1 MNVSQKV
8 INNISR
14 GIEDFVTFLGDKNE
28 LEENENQRLAAVRE
42 KMIDPEKTRKIAEYV
57 ETLYQE
63 NKKYNLIGPAD
74 RNEIVYLHILDSL
87 IPLFYAGRLIEFA
100 GKIGIDIGSG
110 AGLPG
115 LIWSIVLPEST
126 VYLLDSRRKRVDFL
140 RETVSKLNISDCRPL
155 RVRAEKLGQEEDW
168 REKFDFVLA
177 RAVAPLNILLE
188 YSLPLLRIKG
198 RAFLFKGPRYQEELE
213 EGDAAAALLQGS
225 REKIF
230 KLEIPGLEGERYL
243 LSYQKED
250 FCPKKYPRR
259 VGIPEKRPLGSRS

>member
-1 MNVSQKV
+1 MNTSQV
-8 INNISR
+8 IKNNISC
-14 GIEDFVTFLGDKNE
+14 GIEDFAAFLEDKEE
-28 LEENENQRLAAVRE
+28 LEEREKQRIAALRE
-42 KMIDPEKTRKIAEYV
+42 KMNDPEKTKKLAEYV
-57 ETLYQE
+57 EILYQE
-63 NKKYNLIGPAD
+63 NQKYNLIGPAD

-87 IPLFYAGRLIEFA
+87 IPLFYAGILAEYA
-100 GKIGIDIGSG
+100 GKIGIDVGSG

-140 RETVSKLNISDCRPL
+140 SETVRKLDIVHCRPL
-155 RVRAEKLGQEEDW
+155 RARAEKLGQDEDW

-198 RAFLFKGPRYQEELE
+198 RALLFKGPGYQEELE
-213 EGDAAAALLQGS
+213 EGEAAAALLQGY

-230 KLEIPGLEGERYL
+230 KLEIPGLDGERYL
-243 LSYQKED
+243 LSYQKKDYSPE
-250 FCPKKYPRR
+250 KYPRR
-259 VGIPEKRPLGSRS
+259 VGIPKKRPLGSRS